1 VIFSARTHDLAL
13 DEGPLLVGVIN
24 ATPDSF
30 SDQGER
36 STAACISRAER
47 LVADG
52 ASILEIG
59 GESNISNADAV
70 AATEELRRIR
80 PVIEGARELGVPLA
94 ADTHKPEVAEAAIDA
109 GVSIVNDIGGLRAP
123 GMVELCAR
131 TGVGVVL
138 VHADVAPKTVRWDDG
153 RFPGG
158 PTAEVVAYMRQRVAE
173 LVDAGIR
180 ETSIVVDPGPDI
192 GKTPAQ
198 TAELLRNLDQVVG
211 LGYPTM
217 LAASR
222 KDFIGVITSRRP
234 SERLP
239 GSLAA
244 VAAGVLAG
252 AKLIRT
258 HDVAEVRDFLAV
270 WSVLRGEATLD
281 PASQID
287 DAIRRETPAG
297 EYSA

>member
-1 VIFSARTHDLAL
+1 
-13 DEGPLLVGVIN
+13 
-24 ATPDSF
+24 
-30 SDQGER
+30 
-36 STAACISRAER
+36 
-47 LVADG
+47 
-52 ASILEIG
+52 
-59 GESNISNADAV
+59 
-70 AATEELRRIR
+70 
-80 PVIEGARELGVPLA
+80 VPLA
-94 ADTHKPEVAEAAIDA
+94 VDTHKPEVAEAAIDA
-109 GVSIVNDIGGLRAP
+109 GVSIVNDISGLRTP
-123 GMVELCAR
+123 GMVELCAG
-131 TGVGVVL
+131 TDVGVVL
-138 VHADVAPKTVRWDDG
+138 VHAEVSPKTVRWEED

-158 PTAEVVAYMRQRVAE
+158 VAAGVAVFLQRRIEE
-173 LVDAGIR
+173 LLDAGIR

-198 TAELLRNLDQVVG
+198 TTELLRDLDQVVA

-270 WSVLRGEATLD
+270 RDVLRGDTALD
-281 PASQID
+281 RGSRID
-287 DAIRRETPAG
+287 PAIRREKPSSDFTR
-297 EYSA
+297 